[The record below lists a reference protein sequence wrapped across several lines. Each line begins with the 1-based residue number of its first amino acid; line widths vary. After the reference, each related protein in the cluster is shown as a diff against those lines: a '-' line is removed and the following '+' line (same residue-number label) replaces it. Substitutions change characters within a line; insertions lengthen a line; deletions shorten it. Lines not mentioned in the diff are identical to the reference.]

1 MYKTVCGIY
10 FTIKLEIRVSQNLA
24 RVGEKAREIQG

>member
-24 RVGEKAREIQG
+24 RVGGEGS